1 MPLKRQLVAVS
12 KRVKFRILSFHV
24 STDVCFVFVFCF
36 FGLVV
41 CLFLCFCNFAS
52 SAFLEVWLVGWLFGR
67 SVGWLI
73 GWLVGSFVY

>member
-24 STDVCFVFVFCF
+24 STDVCFVL

-67 SVGWLI
+67 SVGRLI
-73 GWLVGSFVY
+73 GWLVRSFVY